1 MCRCGPV
8 LSAMWDASGL
18 APGLQVQLR
27 RVSKKGIEMAAQI
40 ITIDRRQ
47 HSRDGIIGKL
57 EDIVYAALRKCP
69 ANVAEP
75 NREAKSA

>member
-1 MCRCGPV
+1 
-8 LSAMWDASGL
+8 
-18 APGLQVQLR
+18 
-27 RVSKKGIEMAAQI
+27 MAAQI

-47 HSRDGIIGKL
+47 HPRDGIIGKL
-57 EDIVYAALRKCP
+57 EDIVYAALRKYT